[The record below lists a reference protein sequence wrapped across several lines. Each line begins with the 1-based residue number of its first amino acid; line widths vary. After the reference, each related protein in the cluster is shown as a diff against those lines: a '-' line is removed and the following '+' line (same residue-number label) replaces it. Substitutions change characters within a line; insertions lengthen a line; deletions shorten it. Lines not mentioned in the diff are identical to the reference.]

1 MANKPASTSSSSNA
15 WIVAV
20 VMAAVIATGIVLWAR
35 IARDSQKAPIALTD
49 DAKKYVGN
57 LKISDVEMK
66 AAESYMKQTVVEITG
81 KIRNTGPRGV
91 RIVDLNCTF
100 YDSYNQIVLKER
112 VAIVREKM
120 GGLAPGEEKPFRLP
134 FDTVP
139 EAWNQAMPSL
149 VIAGIEFQ

>member
-1 MANKPASTSSSSNA
+1 
-15 WIVAV
+15 
-20 VMAAVIATGIVLWAR
+20 MAAVIATGVVLWAKM
-35 IARDSQKAPIALTD
+35 ARESQKPPIALTD
-49 DAKKYVGN
+49 EAKKYVAN
-57 LKISDVEMK
+57 LKISNVEMK

-81 KIRNTGPRGV
+81 NIKNVGDRGV

-100 YDSYNQIVLKER
+100 YDAYNQIVLRER
-112 VAIVREKM
+112 VSIVREKM

>member
-1 MANKPASTSSSSNA
+1 MANKPSSNNT

-20 VMAAVIATGIVLWAR
+20 VMAAVIATGVVLWAKM
-35 IARDSQKAPIALTD
+35 ARESQKPPIALTD
-49 DAKKYVGN
+49 EAKKYVAN
-57 LKISDVEMK
+57 LKISNVEMK

-81 KIRNTGPRGV
+81 NIKNVGDRGV

-100 YDSYNQIVLKER
+100 YDAYNQIVLRER
-112 VAIVREKM
+112 VSIVREKM

>member
-1 MANKPASTSSSSNA
+1 VASKASAPSANNT

-20 VMAAVIATGIVLWAR
+20 LMAAVIATGVVLWAR
-35 IARDSQKAPIALTD
+35 IAKESQKPPIALTD
-49 DAKKYVGN
+49 DAKKYVAN
-57 LKISDVEMK
+57 LKISDVQMK

-81 KIRNTGPRGV
+81 KIKNTGDRGV

-100 YDSYNQIVLKER
+100 LDAYNQILLKER
-112 VAIVREKM
+112 VSIVREKM
-120 GGLAPGEEKPFRLP
+120 GGLAPGEEKAFRLP

-139 EAWNQAMPSL
+139 EGWNQAMPGL

>member
-1 MANKPASTSSSSNA
+1 
-15 WIVAV
+15 
-20 VMAAVIATGIVLWAR
+20 MAAVIATGVVLWAKM
-35 IARDSQKAPIALTD
+35 ARESQKAPIALTD
-49 DAKKYVGN
+49 DAKKYVAN

-81 KIRNTGPRGV
+81 KIKNTGPRGV

-100 YDSYNQIVLKER
+100 YDGYNQIVLKER
-112 VAIVREKM
+112 VSIVREKM
-120 GGLAPGEEKPFRLP
+120 GGLAPEEEKPFRLP

-139 EAWNQAMPSL
+139 ESWNQAMPSL